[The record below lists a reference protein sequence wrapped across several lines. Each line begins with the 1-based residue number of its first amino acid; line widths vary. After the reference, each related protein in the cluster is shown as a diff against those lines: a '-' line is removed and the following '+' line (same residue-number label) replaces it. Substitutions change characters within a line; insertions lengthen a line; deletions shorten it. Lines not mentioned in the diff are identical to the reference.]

1 MHFSRS
7 NKMSKKI
14 NKVDVN
20 KYNEIHGIAHGAA
33 VFAGDV
39 WQAAQEAFN
48 ADDFDLHAQFKQL
61 TSKKE
66 EIERQLN
73 EVRTKLYEQGVSE
86 KVNPY
91 VNKWVKIPGTMS
103 TDEYVDIKK
112 QYRIFHIDGI
122 DQWIGGDCIYF
133 KISDLV
139 TVTHRKE
146 DNEECIKFGGY
157 SLDSYRVENI
167 ANLTILTEKQVCK
180 ELDKINKI
188 VNKRTEKIFN
198 KVL

>member
-1 MHFSRS
+1 
-7 NKMSKKI
+7 MSKKI

-20 KYNEIHGIAHGAA
+20 KYNEFHEKHST
-33 VFAGDV
+33 
-39 WQAAQEAFN
+39 
-48 ADDFDLHAQFKQL
+48 DDLQKQFDDL
-61 TSKKE
+61 TAKKD
-66 EIERQLN
+66 EIEKKLN
-73 EVRTKLYEQGVSE
+73 DVRSKLYDAHATE

-91 VNKWVKIPGTMS
+91 INKWVKIPGTMS
-103 TDEYVDIKK
+103 TDEYCDIKK

-122 DQWIGGDCIYF
+122 DQWIGGDCVYF

-139 TVTHRKE
+139 TVIRRKE

-157 SLDSYRVENI
+157 QLDSYRIDNI
-167 ANLTILTEKQVCK
+167 ANLTVLSERQVCK
-180 ELDKINKI
+180 ELDKINRI

>member
-1 MHFSRS
+1 MT
-7 NKMSKKI
+7 KKI

-20 KYNEIHGIAHGAA
+20 KYNEFHEKHS
-33 VFAGDV
+33 
-39 WQAAQEAFN
+39 EA
-48 ADDFDLHAQFKQL
+48 DLHAQFKQL

-133 KISDLV
+133 KISDLI

-198 KVL
+198 RVL